1 MGDCRGAVIFVVLSF
16 FSFTLKSQIFTGQQP
31 ERWADSV
38 LSTMT
43 LDQKIAQCI
52 MPAVYPRDSVQV
64 AEIMRQIK
72 RYNPGGIIIFQGGP
86 KQVALLVNTMQSA
99 ASIPMLVG
107 VDGEW
112 GVAMRF
118 DSVLPFPR
126 QLTLGAMDN
135 DSLIYQ
141 MGVAIAAQ
149 LKRLGIHTNFAPVVD
164 INSNP
169 LNPVIGSRS
178 WGSDRDR
185 VTHQASVYMKALQD
199 NGILAVAKHFPG
211 HGDTENDSHY
221 ALPVLNYSRQRLDTF
236 ELYPFKS
243 LINEG
248 VMGVMT
254 AHLNVPAF
262 DSAKIPASLS
272 RRITDSLLRQQLNFK
287 GIIFTDALNMK
298 GAQNGSP
305 KAIAVKAFQ
314 AGNDILL
321 MPVSLPDAI
330 DTLTKAVKAGIID
343 ESEVQRRCKRILSV
357 KYALGIHRFH
367 PVDTTNLLADLNS
380 PLYQLLRRKLY
391 ESAITLIENNNDLV
405 PLKRLDTLRIA
416 IVAIGDTMPGKSFR
430 NTADLYTSC
439 DYFALHRNASDSDY
453 YRVYRQLHGYNLI
466 ITLLLNTD
474 MRLTRRYGVTD
485 QQINFIELIAFNYP
499 TVLCVF
505 GSPYILNYFP
515 TLRPYQ
521 SVLIAYEDNP
531 LVYDIAAQAVFGG
544 IPIQGRL
551 PVSGVAKY
559 AYRHGITVPSP
570 IRVKYTLPEEV
581 GINSIDFNRVVDSV
595 IYSAIRQKAMPG
607 CVVYMAK
614 DNKVFFHKAY
624 GYFTYDSLRPVC
636 THDLYDL
643 ASVTKI
649 AATTPAIMKLY
660 EAGEIKLDAPIVRY
674 IPSLRKSNKKK
685 LALIDI
691 LTHQACLQPVID
703 IYPNVLVSDNRQP
716 TKKNGKQNPVRYLGW
731 KQGIFADTASET
743 RPLQVAM
750 NMYVSRAWQDTV
762 LKLIAESP
770 LLPRKEYVYSDLGF
784 ILLHR
789 AVEGIIQRP
798 MEVWIDSVFYR
809 PLGANTLTFLPLQKF
824 PTDRIAPTEI
834 DTFFRKQTLQGTVH
848 DPVAALMGGVA
859 GHAGLFGSAND
870 LGKYMHLLINKGTYG
885 GIHYFDSTTINLFTS
900 APYLSTG
907 NRRGLGF
914 DKPQPDSTKAS
925 PVSRFCSPS
934 SFGHT
939 GFTGTMAWADPQYG
953 FVFIF
958 LSNRTYPHART
969 NKLAELNVRTTL
981 QDIVYPYFIQHKH

>member
-1 MGDCRGAVIFVVLSF
+1 MGWLKGLICFLVLYLL
-16 FSFTLKSQIFTGQQP
+16 SFTLIAQSFSCKES

-38 LSTMT
+38 ISRLT
-43 LDQKIAQCI
+43 LEQKIAQC
-52 MPAVYPRDSVQV
+52 MLPAVYPRDSVQV
-64 AEIMRQIK
+64 AETIRMIRQ
-72 RYNPGGIIIFQGGP
+72 YNPGGIILFQGGP
-86 KQVALLVNTMQSA
+86 KQVALLINKMQST

-112 GVAMRF
+112 GIAMRF

-126 QLTLGAMDN
+126 QLALGAMDN

-141 MGVAIAAQ
+141 MGVAIAYQ
-149 LKRLGIHTNFAPVVD
+149 LKRLGIHTNFSPVVD

-178 WGSDRDR
+178 WGSDRNR
-185 VTHQASVYMKALQD
+185 VARQASVYMKALQD

-221 ALPVLNYSRQRLDTF
+221 ALPVLTHSRQRLDTF

-254 AHLNVPAF
+254 AHLNVRAY
-262 DSAKIPASLS
+262 DSERVPASLS
-272 RRITDSLLRQQLNFK
+272 PRVIDSLLRQKLNFK
-287 GIIFTDALNMK
+287 GLIFTDALNMK

-305 KAIAVKAFQ
+305 KAIAVRAFL

-321 MPVSLPDAI
+321 MPVNFPEAL
-330 DTLTKAVKAGIID
+330 DTLVKAVKAGIIP
-343 ESEVQRRCKRILSV
+343 EAEVLRRCKKILSF
-357 KYALGIHRFH
+357 KHALGIYRFR
-367 PVDTTNLLADLNS
+367 PVDTTNLLSDMNR
-380 PLYQLLRRKLY
+380 PLHQLLRRQLY
-391 ESAITLIENNNDLV
+391 ESAITLIENNKDLV

-416 IVAIGDTMPGKSFR
+416 IVAVGDTLPNNSFKK
-430 NTADLYTSC
+430 TAELYASC
-439 DYFALHRNASDSDY
+439 AYFALHRNTSDSEF
-453 YRVYRQLHGYNLI
+453 YRVYQQLSDYNLI
-466 ITLLLNTD
+466 IALLLNTD
-474 MRLTRRYGVTD
+474 MRLTRRYGVTE
-485 QQINFIELIAFNYP
+485 QQINYLELIAFNHP
-499 TVLCVF
+499 TILCVF

-515 TLRPYQ
+515 TLNPYK
-521 SVLIAYEDNP
+521 SILLAYEDNA
-531 LVYDIAAQAVFGG
+531 VIYDIAAQAVFGG

-624 GYFTYDSLRPVC
+624 GYFTYDSLRPVS

-660 EAGEIKLDAPIVRY
+660 EADELKLNAHLSRY
-674 IPSLRKSNKKK
+674 IPSLRKSNKGK
-685 LALIDI
+685 LTLTDV
-691 LTHQACLQPVID
+691 LTHQAGLQPIID
-703 IYPNVLVSDNRQP
+703 IYSNVLLTENRQSSR
-716 TKKNGKQNPVRYLGW
+716 KNGKQNSVRYVGW
-731 KQGIFADTASET
+731 KPEIFSNTASVT
-743 RPLQVAM
+743 HPMQVASK
-750 NMYVSRAWQDTV
+750 MYISSTWKDTV
-762 LKLIAESP
+762 LKLIKESP
-770 LLPRKEYVYSDLGF
+770 LLPRKEYMYSDIGF

-789 AVEGIIQRP
+789 VVEGIIERP
-798 MEVWIDSVFYR
+798 MELWLDSLFYR
-809 PLGANTLTFLPLQKF
+809 PLGASTLTFLPLQKF
-824 PTDRIAPTEI
+824 PVERIAPTEI

-870 LGKYMHLLINKGTYG
+870 LGKYMHLLVNKGTYG
-885 GIHYFDSTTINLFTS
+885 GIHYFDSITLNLFTS

-914 DKPQPDSTKAS
+914 DKPQPDTAKVS
-925 PVSRFCSPS
+925 PVSRFCSHS

-958 LSNRTYPHART
+958 LSNRTYPYART

-981 QDIVYPYFIQHKH
+981 QDLVYQYIIRK